1 MTVLDAVS
9 RILGSGGLSV
19 RFQPIVE
26 RRNDDWELRG
36 VESLVRGPEGTN
48 LEPAEI
54 LFDYVRRK
62 RAEARVDR
70 ACVSAVFAE
79 APVLPKGVGIS
90 VNVHAATITRD
101 PAFVDHLLSEAA
113 RAGIEGKQLT
123 IEIVEH
129 APKWAG
135 PELASALGAV
145 REAGIRVALDDVG
158 LGQSNLRMVV
168 DCRPDWLKVDGYFV
182 RGAHSD
188 GYRRAVLASVVTLAQ
203 SIGATVVAEGVEE
216 EADLETALALGVTLF
231 QGFLFSRAI
240 PARELTA
247 WIDLRARAAEG
258 YAAAAAG

>member
-26 RRNDDWELRG
+26 RRDGGWELRG
-36 VESLVRGPEGTN
+36 VESLVRGPVGTN

-70 ACVSAVFAE
+70 ACVAAVFAE
-79 APVLPKGVGIS
+79 ARHLPSGLAVS

-101 PAFVDHLLSEAA
+101 PDFVGHLLESAA
-113 RAGIEGKQLT
+113 GAGIGCGDVT

-129 APKWAG
+129 APRWAG
-135 PELASALGAV
+135 PELASALAAV
-145 REAGIRVALDDVG
+145 RDAGIRVALDDVG

-188 GYRRAVLASVVTLAQ
+188 GYRRAVLASVVTLAR
-203 SIGATVVAEGVEE
+203 SIGASVVAEGVEE

-247 WIDLRARAAEG
+247 WADLRARAAEG
-258 YAAAAAG
+258 CAAAAGE